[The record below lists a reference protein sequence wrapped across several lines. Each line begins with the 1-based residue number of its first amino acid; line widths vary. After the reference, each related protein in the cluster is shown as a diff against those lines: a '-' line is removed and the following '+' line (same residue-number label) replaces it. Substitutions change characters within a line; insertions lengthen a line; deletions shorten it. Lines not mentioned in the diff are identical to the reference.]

1 MNLANFVEFF
11 KENLTFFGDR
21 MAKQNRKPDPDLV
34 LNEVLMASTSWLDK
48 AQMEKLFEEKI
59 SETQVSFMKLIYT

>member
-1 MNLANFVEFF
+1 LNLANFVEFF